1 MLFAEGCL
9 VRDIK
14 HGDGAL
20 LTICKFGCATCK
32 ELLGTIQQNVYREQ
46 LRKKK
51 KKKKPRNAL
60 NRDHVNNILQ
70 HRCKPAVHK
79 SGGAKDTLKAVS
91 SEGQSSVVAGLALCA
106 ASAGPRV
113 CALLRWWSHTADTNT
128 SRNKQ
133 TLTNQHFLCRVH

>member
-51 KKKKPRNAL
+51 KKKTRNAL

-70 HRCKPAVHK
+70 HRCKLYIYI
-79 SGGAKDTLKAVS
+79 T
-91 SEGQSSVVAGLALCA
+91 
-106 ASAGPRV
+106 V
-113 CALLRWWSHTADTNT
+113 CDFKIACTTEIY
-128 SRNKQ
+128 Q
-133 TLTNQHFLCRVH
+133 MHFHM

>member
-1 MLFAEGCL
+1 MLFGERRWFGLFTWLSLLLLLVLHPSVSVPTQEVIHLFGMLFAEGCL

-32 ELLGTIQQNVYREQ
+32 ELLGTIQQNV
-46 LRKKK
+46 
-51 KKKKPRNAL
+51 
-60 NRDHVNNILQ
+60 
-70 HRCKPAVHK
+70 
-79 SGGAKDTLKAVS
+79 LKAVS

-113 CALLRWWSHTADTNT
+113 CALLRWWSHT
-128 SRNKQ
+128 R
-133 TLTNQHFLCRVH
+133 

>member
-51 KKKKPRNAL
+51 QPCNAL

-70 HRCKPAVHK
+70 HRCKLYIYH
-79 SGGAKDTLKAVS
+79 
-91 SEGQSSVVAGLALCA
+91 SV
-106 ASAGPRV
+106 
-113 CALLRWWSHTADTNT
+113 
-128 SRNKQ
+128 
-133 TLTNQHFLCRVH
+133 

>member
-51 KKKKPRNAL
+51 KKKKTPQCTQQRPCE
-60 NRDHVNNILQ
+60 Q
-70 HRCKPAVHK
+70 HTPAQV
-79 SGGAKDTLKAVS
+79 
-91 SEGQSSVVAGLALCA
+91 
-106 ASAGPRV
+106 
-113 CALLRWWSHTADTNT
+113 
-128 SRNKQ
+128 Q
-133 TLTNQHFLCRVH
+133 TLYISQCVILK

>member
-46 LRKKK
+46 LREKKTK
-51 KKKKPRNAL
+51 K
-60 NRDHVNNILQ
+60 
-70 HRCKPAVHK
+70 
-79 SGGAKDTLKAVS
+79 
-91 SEGQSSVVAGLALCA
+91 
-106 ASAGPRV
+106 
-113 CALLRWWSHTADTNT
+113 
-128 SRNKQ
+128 
-133 TLTNQHFLCRVH
+133 